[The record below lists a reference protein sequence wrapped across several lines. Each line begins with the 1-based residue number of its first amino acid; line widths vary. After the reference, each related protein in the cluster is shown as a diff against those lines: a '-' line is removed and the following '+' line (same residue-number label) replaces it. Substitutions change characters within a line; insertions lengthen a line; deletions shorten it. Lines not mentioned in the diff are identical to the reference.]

1 MDDATALV
9 ELAVY
14 GSALLFALV
23 CCAKGKF
30 WLALLFLIG
39 PLIVGVGAIRLAK
52 PKSPW
57 ANRFYSREKMG
68 EAVERFPEDADGV
81 ALDPGRAGPDAARSL
96 DRRSRDRS
104 RGGDRRPAG
113 LRPRRRRPCPPE
125 PCLASGG
132 VRRLRPQALP
142 DNSLFCRPALVRRGC
157 GRIGGGIRT
166 RDLRVM
172 RPPSALR
179 LSAPWPS

>member
-1 MDDATALV
+1 MDDATAMV

-30 WLALLFLIG
+30 WLALLFFIG

-57 ANRFYSREKMG
+57 ANRFYSREKME

-81 ALDPGRAGPDAARSL
+81 ALDPAERGPTPLGPWIADLAIAVGAAI
-96 DRRSRDRS
+96 
-104 RGGDRRPAG
+104 GAQ
-113 LRPRRRRPCPPE
+113 
-125 PCLASGG
+125 
-132 VRRLRPQALP
+132 QA
-142 DNSLFCRPALVRRGC
+142 V
-157 GRIGGGIRT
+157 
-166 RDLRVM
+166 
-172 RPPSALR
+172 
-179 LSAPWPS
+179 